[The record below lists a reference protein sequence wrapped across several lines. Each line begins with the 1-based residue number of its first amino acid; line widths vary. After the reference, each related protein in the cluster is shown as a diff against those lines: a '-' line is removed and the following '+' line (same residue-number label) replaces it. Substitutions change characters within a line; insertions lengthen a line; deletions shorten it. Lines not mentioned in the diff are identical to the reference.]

1 MPKNPPS
8 PPPPRDGTRYA
19 TMTKEARL
27 EEFKQ
32 RSIAHPHLVAA
43 DKALQEAIQESGGAS
58 IILVYGPARVGKTT
72 MKRRVIRQ
80 LTTAMLPALQE
91 DRERIPFLSLLL
103 RPPLTHT
110 WSWKDYLQAALHFL
124 QEPLIDQKIQ
134 LEVDEEEGEKGT
146 ATQASTARARRRP
159 PEGTNDAL
167 RAALETAIRHRR
179 PAAVLIDEAQHF
191 GMVASG
197 QRLQDQLDR
206 IKSLADLTQTVHVLI
221 GTYDLLPFRNLS
233 AQLIG
238 RSIDIHFP
246 RYHTS
251 KKEQNQFKSIL
262 KAFQEWLPFVEEPNT
277 LLENWDFCYERSIGC
292 VGNLHL
298 MLVRALHAALWSGEE
313 TLSLKRLQQHAFS
326 VAECHDMIREA
337 RLGERT
343 LAEDAT
349 QRQELR
355 EMLGLAPRATT
366 AVPVPNPTSAV
377 DGAVPLPTPSEQG
390 TGTPAPASGEAET
403 SAPTKRGRGRPR
415 RVPATGEGTLPE
427 GAAGHAT
434 PAPRGPGR
442 PKRVTDEAGK
452 PAKARAARPGRR
464 NAQRIPVGR
473 PSPSEENPLA

>member
-1 MPKNPPS
+1 MPKNPAP
-8 PPPPRDGTRYA
+8 PPPPRDGQRYA
-19 TMTKEARL
+19 TMPKEARL

-43 DKALQEAIQESGGAS
+43 DKALQEAIQEPGGAS

-103 RPPLTHT
+103 RPPLTNT
-110 WSWKDYLQAALHFL
+110 FSWKDYLQAALEKM
-124 QEPLIDQKIQ
+124 QEPLIGQKIP
-134 LEVDEEEGEKGT
+134 LDEKDEDDEEEGATHQAGT
-146 ATQASTARARRRP
+146 ARGRRRR

-167 RAALETAIRHRR
+167 RAALETAIQHRR

-206 IKSLADLTQTVHVLI
+206 IKSMADLTQTVHVLI

-277 LLENWDFCYERSIGC
+277 LLDNWEFCYVRSIGC

-313 TLSLKRLQQHAFS
+313 TLSLKRLQQHAFT
-326 VAECHDMIREA
+326 VAECHDMMREA
-337 RLGERT
+337 RRGERE
-343 LAEDAT
+343 LDEDPT
-349 QRQELR
+349 QLLELR
-355 EMLGLAPRATT
+355 EMLGLAPRHAT
-366 AVPVPNPTSAV
+366 AVPVPAA
-377 DGAVPLPTPSEQG
+377 DGAVPLPTPSEQEM
-390 TGTPAPASGEAET
+390 AT
-403 SAPTKRGRGRPR
+403 SAPAPGETEVPASTRRGRGRPR
-415 RVPATGEGTLPE
+415 RTPEAGEGTKPT
-427 GAAGHAT
+427 GAASNETST
-434 PAPRGPGR
+434 PRRPGR
-442 PKRVTDEAGK
+442 SKRVDAEGK
-452 PAKARAARPGRR
+452 LPKARATRPGRR
-464 NAQRIPVGR
+464 NARRDPVGR
-473 PSPSEENPLA
+473 PPPEAEDRLA

>member
-1 MPKNPPS
+1 MPKHPPS
-8 PPPPRDGTRYA
+8 PPRDGKRYA

-103 RPPLTHT
+103 RPPLTST
-110 WSWKDYLQAALHFL
+110 FSWKDYLQAALQKM
-124 QEPLIDQKIQ
+124 QEPLIDQKI
-134 LEVDEEEGEKGT
+134 LLDVDNEEEERAAGQTG
-146 ATQASTARARRRP
+146 TARARRRP

-246 RYHTS
+246 RYHTT

-277 LLENWDFCYERSIGC
+277 LLENWEFCYERSIGC

-355 EMLGLAPRATT
+355 EMLGLAPRSTT
-366 AVPVPNPTSAV
+366 AVPAQSPASAG
-377 DGAVPLPTPSEQG
+377 DGAAPLPTTSEQG
-390 TGTPAPASGEAET
+390 KAPPAPIPGEAEA
-403 SAPTKRGRGRPR
+403 SAPTKRERGRPR

-434 PAPRGPGR
+434 SAPRGPGR
-442 PKRVTDEAGK
+442 PKRVTDEAGR
-452 PAKARAARPGRR
+452 PPKARATRPGRR

-473 PSPSEENPLA
+473 PSPAEEDPLA